1 MRKILFLALAA
12 GAAAL
17 IVASCT
23 TRKKSDAAL
32 AQADSTYT
40 NLKQP
45 DWSRNAVIYEV
56 NLRQYTDSGTIT
68 AFERELPRLK
78 ELGVD
83 ILWFMPIHPISVDGR
98 KGELG
103 SYYAVQDYKAF
114 NPEFGTI
121 DQFKKVVD
129 KAHDL
134 GMKVILDWVPNHT
147 GRDNAWV
154 TEHPD
159 WYVKDSLGNMVGPY
173 DWTDVYKLDYNN
185 PEMRA
190 AMVDALK
197 FWLTDVDVDGF
208 RCDVAP
214 LVPLGFWREAR
225 AAVESVRPGCLWLA
239 ETVDPDF
246 ISALRAEGFGC
257 LSDCQTYEAFDICY
271 DYDIYPV
278 FRDYLDGAVP
288 LARYAEAVNRQEV
301 TYPANYSKLR
311 FLENHDQA
319 RAAFLVPDGPSLLN
333 WTAFSFFQKGT
344 GFIYAGQ
351 EAGCAHLPNLF
362 YKDPVDWTGPD
373 RSEQFRRLCALKK
386 HPLMADS
393 AYTVQALP
401 GDVLYAVHRKGG
413 RRLAGVFS
421 VRGGKALVRV
431 DVPDGWYENLFDG
444 GRVEVKDARVSCR
457 GVPVIIETA
466 Q

>member
-1 MRKILFLALAA
+1 MAENTEK
-12 GAAAL
+12 
-17 IVASCT
+17 T
-23 TRKKSDAAL
+23 
-32 AQADSTYT
+32 
-40 NLKQP
+40 
-45 DWSRNAVIYEV
+45 WRNQVIYSIFVRNHTQE
-56 NLRQYTDSGTIT
+56 GT
-68 AFERELPRLK
+68 FEGVRRDLPRIRELGADVIWLLP
-78 ELGVD
+78 V
-83 ILWFMPIHPISVDGR
+83 HPIGEKAR
-98 KGELG
+98 KGVLG
-103 SYYAVQDYKAF
+103 SPYAIRDYRGV
-114 NPEFGTI
+114 NPEYGTL
-121 DQFKKVVD
+121 DDFRRLVD
-129 KAHDL
+129 EAHRL
-134 GMKVILDWVPNHT
+134 GMKCIIDVVYNHT
-147 GRDNAWV
+147 SPDSVLAE
-154 TEHPD
+154 EHPEWFYHKEDGAFGNRVGD
-159 WYVKDSLGNMVGPY
+159 WSDII
-173 DWTDVYKLDYNN
+173 DLDYKNRGLWAYQI
-185 PEMRA
+185 ET
-190 AMVDALK
+190 LK
-197 FWLTDVDVDGF
+197 YWASMVDGF

-239 ETVDPDF
+239 ETVDPGF
-246 ISALRAEGFGC
+246 IAQLRAEGFGC

-271 DYDIYPV
+271 DYDIYHV
-278 FRDYLDGAVP
+278 FRDYLDGTVP

-301 TYPANYSKLR
+301 AYPANYSKLR

-386 HPLMADS
+386 HPLMTDS

-401 GDVLYAVHRKGG
+401 GDVLYAVHRKGN

-421 VRGGKALVRV
+421 VRGAKALVRV

-444 GRVEVKDARVSCR
+444 GRVEVKDGRVSCR
-457 GVPVIIETA
+457 GVPIIIETA

>member
-1 MRKILFLALAA
+1 MAENTER
-12 GAAAL
+12 
-17 IVASCT
+17 T
-23 TRKKSDAAL
+23 
-32 AQADSTYT
+32 
-40 NLKQP
+40 
-45 DWSRNAVIYEV
+45 WRNQVIYSIFVRNHTTE
-56 NLRQYTDSGTIT
+56 GT
-68 AFERELPRLK
+68 FEGVRRDLPRIRG
-78 ELGVD
+78 LGVD
-83 ILWFMPIHPISVDGR
+83 VIWLLPIHPIGEKAR
-98 KGELG
+98 KGVLG
-103 SYYAVQDYKAF
+103 SPYAIRDYRAV
-114 NPEFGTI
+114 NPEYGTL
-121 DQFKKVVD
+121 DDFRRMVD
-129 KAHDL
+129 EAHRL
-134 GMKVILDWVPNHT
+134 GMRCVIDVVYNHT
-147 GRDNAWV
+147 SPDSVLAA
-154 TEHPD
+154 EHPEWFYHKEDGSFGNRVGD
-159 WYVKDSLGNMVGPY
+159 WSDII
-173 DWTDVYKLDYNN
+173 DLDYT
-185 PEMRA
+185 ECGQWA
-190 AMVDALK
+190 YQIETLK
-197 FWLTDVDVDGF
+197 YWASMVDGF

>member
-1 MRKILFLALAA
+1 MAENTER
-12 GAAAL
+12 
-17 IVASCT
+17 T
-23 TRKKSDAAL
+23 
-32 AQADSTYT
+32 
-40 NLKQP
+40 
-45 DWSRNAVIYEV
+45 WRNQVIYSIFVRNHTTE
-56 NLRQYTDSGTIT
+56 GT
-68 AFERELPRLK
+68 FEGVRRDLPRIRG
-78 ELGVD
+78 LGVD
-83 ILWFMPIHPISVDGR
+83 VIWLLPIHPIGEKAR
-98 KGELG
+98 KGVLG
-103 SYYAVQDYKAF
+103 SPYAIRDYRAV
-114 NPEFGTI
+114 NPEYGTL
-121 DQFKKVVD
+121 DDFRRMVD
-129 KAHDL
+129 EAHRL
-134 GMKVILDWVPNHT
+134 GMRCVIDVVYNHT
-147 GRDNAWV
+147 SPDSVLAA
-154 TEHPD
+154 EHPEWFYHKEDGSFGNRVGD
-159 WYVKDSLGNMVGPY
+159 WSDII
-173 DWTDVYKLDYNN
+173 DLDYTDRGLWAYQI
-185 PEMRA
+185 ET
-190 AMVDALK
+190 LK
-197 FWLTDVDVDGF
+197 YWASMVDGF

-301 TYPANYSKLR
+301 AYPANYSKLR

-421 VRGGKALVRV
+421 VRGAKALVRV

>member
-1 MRKILFLALAA
+1 MAENTER
-12 GAAAL
+12 
-17 IVASCT
+17 T
-23 TRKKSDAAL
+23 
-32 AQADSTYT
+32 
-40 NLKQP
+40 
-45 DWSRNAVIYEV
+45 WRNQVIYSIFVRNHTTE
-56 NLRQYTDSGTIT
+56 GT
-68 AFERELPRLK
+68 FEGVRRDLPRIRG
-78 ELGVD
+78 LGVD
-83 ILWFMPIHPISVDGR
+83 VIWLLPIHPIGEKAR
-98 KGELG
+98 KGVLG
-103 SYYAVQDYKAF
+103 SPYAIRDYRAV
-114 NPEFGTI
+114 NPEYGTL
-121 DQFKKVVD
+121 DDFRRMVD
-129 KAHDL
+129 EAHRL
-134 GMKVILDWVPNHT
+134 GMRCVIDVVYNHT
-147 GRDNAWV
+147 SPDSVLAA
-154 TEHPD
+154 EHPEWFYHKED
-159 WYVKDSLGNMVGPY
+159 GSLGNRVG
-173 DWTDVYKLDYNN
+173 DWWDVVDLDYSHRSLWAYQI
-185 PEMRA
+185 ET
-190 AMVDALK
+190 LK
-197 FWLTDVDVDGF
+197 YWASMVDGF

>member
-1 MRKILFLALAA
+1 MAENTER
-12 GAAAL
+12 
-17 IVASCT
+17 T
-23 TRKKSDAAL
+23 
-32 AQADSTYT
+32 
-40 NLKQP
+40 
-45 DWSRNAVIYEV
+45 WRNQVIYSIFVRNHTTE
-56 NLRQYTDSGTIT
+56 GT
-68 AFERELPRLK
+68 FEGVRRDLPRIRG
-78 ELGVD
+78 LGVD
-83 ILWFMPIHPISVDGR
+83 VIWLLPIHPIGEKAR
-98 KGELG
+98 KGVLG
-103 SYYAVQDYKAF
+103 SPYAIRDYRAV
-114 NPEFGTI
+114 NPEYGTL
-121 DQFKKVVD
+121 DDFRRMVD
-129 KAHDL
+129 EAHRL
-134 GMKVILDWVPNHT
+134 GMRCVIDVVYNHT
-147 GRDNAWV
+147 SPDSVLAA
-154 TEHPD
+154 EHPEWFYHKEDGSFGNRVGD
-159 WYVKDSLGNMVGPY
+159 WSDII
-173 DWTDVYKLDYNN
+173 DLDYTDRGLWAYQI
-185 PEMRA
+185 ET
-190 AMVDALK
+190 LK
-197 FWLTDVDVDGF
+197 YWASMVDGF

-421 VRGGKALVRV
+421 VRGAKALVRV

-457 GVPVIIETA
+457 GVPIIIETA

>member
-1 MRKILFLALAA
+1 MAENTER
-12 GAAAL
+12 
-17 IVASCT
+17 T
-23 TRKKSDAAL
+23 
-32 AQADSTYT
+32 
-40 NLKQP
+40 
-45 DWSRNAVIYEV
+45 WRNQVIYSIFVRNHTTE
-56 NLRQYTDSGTIT
+56 GT
-68 AFERELPRLK
+68 FEGVRRDLPRIRG
-78 ELGVD
+78 LGVD
-83 ILWFMPIHPISVDGR
+83 VIWLLPIHPIGEKAR
-98 KGELG
+98 KGVLG
-103 SYYAVQDYKAF
+103 SPYAIRDYRAV
-114 NPEFGTI
+114 NPEYGTL
-121 DQFKKVVD
+121 DDFRRMVD
-129 KAHDL
+129 EAHRL
-134 GMKVILDWVPNHT
+134 GMRCVIDVVYNHT
-147 GRDNAWV
+147 SPDSVLAA
-154 TEHPD
+154 EHPEWFYHKEDGSFGNRVGD
-159 WYVKDSLGNMVGPY
+159 WSDII
-173 DWTDVYKLDYNN
+173 DLDYTDRGLWAYQI
-185 PEMRA
+185 ET
-190 AMVDALK
+190 LK
-197 FWLTDVDVDGF
+197 YWASMVDGF

-444 GRVEVKDARVSCR
+444 GRVEVKDA
-457 GVPVIIETA
+457 G
-466 Q
+466 

>member
-1 MRKILFLALAA
+1 MAENTEK
-12 GAAAL
+12 
-17 IVASCT
+17 T
-23 TRKKSDAAL
+23 
-32 AQADSTYT
+32 
-40 NLKQP
+40 
-45 DWSRNAVIYEV
+45 WRNQVIYSIFVRNHTQE
-56 NLRQYTDSGTIT
+56 GT
-68 AFERELPRLK
+68 FEGVRRDLPRIRELGADVIWLLP
-78 ELGVD
+78 V
-83 ILWFMPIHPISVDGR
+83 HPIGEKAR
-98 KGELG
+98 KGVLG
-103 SYYAVQDYKAF
+103 SPYAIRDYRGV
-114 NPEFGTI
+114 NPEYGTL
-121 DQFKKVVD
+121 DDFRRLVD
-129 KAHDL
+129 EAHRL
-134 GMKVILDWVPNHT
+134 GMKCIIDVVYNHT
-147 GRDNAWV
+147 SPDSVLAE
-154 TEHPD
+154 EHPEWFYHKEDGAFGNRVGD
-159 WYVKDSLGNMVGPY
+159 WSDII
-173 DWTDVYKLDYNN
+173 DLDYKNRGLWAYQI
-185 PEMRA
+185 ET
-190 AMVDALK
+190 LK
-197 FWLTDVDVDGF
+197 YWASMVDGF

-239 ETVDPDF
+239 ETVDPGF
-246 ISALRAEGFGC
+246 IAQLRAEGFGC

-271 DYDIYPV
+271 DYDIYHV
-278 FRDYLDGAVP
+278 FRDYLDGTVP

-386 HPLMADS
+386 HPLMTDS

-401 GDVLYAVHRKGG
+401 GDVLYAVHRKGN

-421 VRGGKALVRV
+421 VRGAKALVRV

>member
-1 MRKILFLALAA
+1 MAENTER
-12 GAAAL
+12 
-17 IVASCT
+17 T
-23 TRKKSDAAL
+23 
-32 AQADSTYT
+32 
-40 NLKQP
+40 
-45 DWSRNAVIYEV
+45 WRNQVIYSIFVRNHTTE
-56 NLRQYTDSGTIT
+56 GT
-68 AFERELPRLK
+68 FEGVRRDLPRIRG
-78 ELGVD
+78 LGVD
-83 ILWFMPIHPISVDGR
+83 VIWLLPIHPIGEKAR
-98 KGELG
+98 KGVLG
-103 SYYAVQDYKAF
+103 SPYAIRDYRAV
-114 NPEFGTI
+114 NPEYGTL
-121 DQFKKVVD
+121 DDFRRMVD
-129 KAHDL
+129 EAHRL
-134 GMKVILDWVPNHT
+134 GMRCVIDVVYNHT
-147 GRDNAWV
+147 SPDSVLAA
-154 TEHPD
+154 EHPEWFYHKEDGSFGNRVGD
-159 WYVKDSLGNMVGPY
+159 WSDII
-173 DWTDVYKLDYNN
+173 DLDYTDCGLWAYQI
-185 PEMRA
+185 ET
-190 AMVDALK
+190 LK
-197 FWLTDVDVDGF
+197 YWASMVDGF

>member
-1 MRKILFLALAA
+1 MAENTER
-12 GAAAL
+12 
-17 IVASCT
+17 T
-23 TRKKSDAAL
+23 
-32 AQADSTYT
+32 
-40 NLKQP
+40 
-45 DWSRNAVIYEV
+45 WRNQVIYSIFVRNHTTE
-56 NLRQYTDSGTIT
+56 GT
-68 AFERELPRLK
+68 FEGVRRDLPRIRG
-78 ELGVD
+78 LGVD
-83 ILWFMPIHPISVDGR
+83 VIWLLPIHPIGEKAR
-98 KGELG
+98 KGVLG
-103 SYYAVQDYKAF
+103 SPYAIRDYRAV
-114 NPEFGTI
+114 NPEYGTL
-121 DQFKKVVD
+121 DDFRRMVD
-129 KAHDL
+129 EAHRL
-134 GMKVILDWVPNHT
+134 GMRCVIDVVYNHT
-147 GRDNAWV
+147 SPDSVLAA
-154 TEHPD
+154 EHPEWFYHKEDGSFGNRVGD
-159 WYVKDSLGNMVGPY
+159 WSDII
-173 DWTDVYKLDYNN
+173 DLDYTDRGLWAYQI
-185 PEMRA
+185 ETLKYWA
-190 AMVDALK
+190 AM
-197 FWLTDVDVDGF
+197 VDGF

>member
-1 MRKILFLALAA
+1 MAENTER
-12 GAAAL
+12 
-17 IVASCT
+17 T
-23 TRKKSDAAL
+23 
-32 AQADSTYT
+32 
-40 NLKQP
+40 
-45 DWSRNAVIYEV
+45 WRNQVIYSIFVRNHTTE
-56 NLRQYTDSGTIT
+56 GT
-68 AFERELPRLK
+68 FEGVRRDLPRIRG
-78 ELGVD
+78 LGVD
-83 ILWFMPIHPISVDGR
+83 VIWLLPIHPIGEKAR
-98 KGELG
+98 KGVLG
-103 SYYAVQDYKAF
+103 SPYAIRDYRAV
-114 NPEFGTI
+114 NPEYGTL
-121 DQFKKVVD
+121 DDFRRMVD
-129 KAHDL
+129 EAHRL
-134 GMKVILDWVPNHT
+134 GMRCVIDVVYNHT
-147 GRDNAWV
+147 SPDSVLAA
-154 TEHPD
+154 EHPEWFYHKEDGSFGNRVGD
-159 WYVKDSLGNMVGPY
+159 WS
-173 DWTDVYKLDYNN
+173 DVIDLDYTDRGLWAYQI
-185 PEMRA
+185 ET
-190 AMVDALK
+190 LK
-197 FWLTDVDVDGF
+197 YWASMVDGF

>member
-1 MRKILFLALAA
+1 M
-12 GAAAL
+12 
-17 IVASCT
+17 
-23 TRKKSDAAL
+23 D
-32 AQADSTYT
+32 
-40 NLKQP
+40 
-45 DWSRNAVIYEV
+45 VIW
-56 NLRQYTDSGTIT
+56 L
-68 AFERELPRLK
+68 L
-78 ELGVD
+78 
-83 ILWFMPIHPISVDGR
+83 PIHPIGEKAR
-98 KGELG
+98 KGVLG
-103 SYYAVQDYKAF
+103 SPYAIRDYRAV
-114 NPEFGTI
+114 NPEYGTL
-121 DQFKKVVD
+121 DDFRRMVD
-129 KAHDL
+129 EAHRL
-134 GMKVILDWVPNHT
+134 GMRCVIDVVYNHT
-147 GRDNAWV
+147 SPDSVLAA
-154 TEHPD
+154 EHPEWFYHKEDGSFGNRVGD
-159 WYVKDSLGNMVGPY
+159 WSDII
-173 DWTDVYKLDYNN
+173 DLDYTDRGLWAYQI
-185 PEMRA
+185 ET
-190 AMVDALK
+190 LK
-197 FWLTDVDVDGF
+197 YWASMVDGF

>member
-1 MRKILFLALAA
+1 MAENTER
-12 GAAAL
+12 
-17 IVASCT
+17 T
-23 TRKKSDAAL
+23 
-32 AQADSTYT
+32 
-40 NLKQP
+40 
-45 DWSRNAVIYEV
+45 WRNQVIYSLFVRNHTTE
-56 NLRQYTDSGTIT
+56 GT
-68 AFERELPRLK
+68 FEGVRRDLPRIRG
-78 ELGVD
+78 LGVD
-83 ILWFMPIHPISVDGR
+83 VIWLLPIHPIGEKAR
-98 KGELG
+98 KGVLG
-103 SYYAVQDYKAF
+103 SPYAIRDYRAV
-114 NPEFGTI
+114 NPEYGTL
-121 DQFKKVVD
+121 DDFRRMVD
-129 KAHDL
+129 EAHRL
-134 GMKVILDWVPNHT
+134 GMRCVIDVVYNHT
-147 GRDNAWV
+147 SPDSVLAA
-154 TEHPD
+154 EHPEWFYHKEDGSFGNRVGD
-159 WYVKDSLGNMVGPY
+159 WSDII
-173 DWTDVYKLDYNN
+173 DLDYTDRGLWAYQI
-185 PEMRA
+185 ET
-190 AMVDALK
+190 LK
-197 FWLTDVDVDGF
+197 YWASMVDGF

>member
-1 MRKILFLALAA
+1 MAENTER
-12 GAAAL
+12 
-17 IVASCT
+17 T
-23 TRKKSDAAL
+23 
-32 AQADSTYT
+32 
-40 NLKQP
+40 
-45 DWSRNAVIYEV
+45 WRNQVIYSIFVRNHTTE
-56 NLRQYTDSGTIT
+56 GT
-68 AFERELPRLK
+68 FEGVRRDLPRIRG
-78 ELGVD
+78 LGVD
-83 ILWFMPIHPISVDGR
+83 VIWLLPIHPIGEKAR
-98 KGELG
+98 KGVLG
-103 SYYAVQDYKAF
+103 SPYAIRDYRAV
-114 NPEFGTI
+114 NPEYGTL
-121 DQFKKVVD
+121 DDFRRMVD
-129 KAHDL
+129 EAHRL
-134 GMKVILDWVPNHT
+134 GMRCVIDVVYNHT
-147 GRDNAWV
+147 SPDSVLAA
-154 TEHPD
+154 EHPEWFYHKEDGSFGNRVGD
-159 WYVKDSLGNMVGPY
+159 WSDII
-173 DWTDVYKLDYNN
+173 DLDYTDRGLWAYQI
-185 PEMRA
+185 ET
-190 AMVDALK
+190 LK
-197 FWLTDVDVDGF
+197 YWASMVDGF

-457 GVPVIIETA
+457 GVPIIIETA

>member
-1 MRKILFLALAA
+1 MAENTER
-12 GAAAL
+12 
-17 IVASCT
+17 T
-23 TRKKSDAAL
+23 
-32 AQADSTYT
+32 
-40 NLKQP
+40 
-45 DWSRNAVIYEV
+45 WRNQVIYSIFVRNHTTE
-56 NLRQYTDSGTIT
+56 GTV
-68 AFERELPRLK
+68 EGVRRDLPRIRG
-78 ELGVD
+78 LGVD
-83 ILWFMPIHPISVDGR
+83 VIWLLPIHPIGEKAR
-98 KGELG
+98 KGVLG
-103 SYYAVQDYKAF
+103 SPYAIRDYRAV
-114 NPEFGTI
+114 NPEYGTL
-121 DQFKKVVD
+121 DDFRRMVD
-129 KAHDL
+129 EAHRL
-134 GMKVILDWVPNHT
+134 GMRCVIDVVYNHT
-147 GRDNAWV
+147 SPDSVLAA
-154 TEHPD
+154 EHPEWFYHKEDGSFGNRVGD
-159 WYVKDSLGNMVGPY
+159 WSDII
-173 DWTDVYKLDYNN
+173 DLDYTDRGLWAYQI
-185 PEMRA
+185 ET
-190 AMVDALK
+190 LK
-197 FWLTDVDVDGF
+197 YWASMVDGF

>member
-1 MRKILFLALAA
+1 MAENTEK
-12 GAAAL
+12 
-17 IVASCT
+17 T
-23 TRKKSDAAL
+23 
-32 AQADSTYT
+32 
-40 NLKQP
+40 
-45 DWSRNAVIYEV
+45 WRNQVIYSIFVRNHTQE
-56 NLRQYTDSGTIT
+56 GT
-68 AFERELPRLK
+68 FEGVRRDLPRIRELGADVIWLLP
-78 ELGVD
+78 V
-83 ILWFMPIHPISVDGR
+83 HPIGEKAR
-98 KGELG
+98 KGVLG
-103 SYYAVQDYKAF
+103 SPYAIRDYRGV
-114 NPEFGTI
+114 NPEYGTL
-121 DQFKKVVD
+121 DDFRRLVD
-129 KAHDL
+129 EAHRL
-134 GMKVILDWVPNHT
+134 GMKCIIDVVYNHT
-147 GRDNAWV
+147 SPDSVLAE
-154 TEHPD
+154 EHPEWFYHKEDGAFGNRVGD
-159 WYVKDSLGNMVGPY
+159 WSDII
-173 DWTDVYKLDYNN
+173 DLDYKNRGLWAYQI
-185 PEMRA
+185 ET
-190 AMVDALK
+190 LK
-197 FWLTDVDVDGF
+197 YWASMVDGF

-239 ETVDPDF
+239 ETVDPGF
-246 ISALRAEGFGC
+246 IAQLRAEGFGC

-271 DYDIYPV
+271 DYDIYHV
-278 FRDYLDGAVP
+278 FRDYLDGTVP

-373 RSEQFRRLCALKK
+373 SSEQFRRLCALKK
-386 HPLMADS
+386 HPLMTDS

-401 GDVLYAVHRKGG
+401 GDVLYAVHRKGN

-421 VRGGKALVRV
+421 VRGAKALVRV

-444 GRVEVKDARVSCR
+444 GRVEVKDGRVSCR
-457 GVPVIIETA
+457 GVPIIIETA

>member
-1 MRKILFLALAA
+1 MAENTER
-12 GAAAL
+12 
-17 IVASCT
+17 T
-23 TRKKSDAAL
+23 
-32 AQADSTYT
+32 
-40 NLKQP
+40 
-45 DWSRNAVIYEV
+45 WRNQVIYSIFVRNHTTE
-56 NLRQYTDSGTIT
+56 GT
-68 AFERELPRLK
+68 FEGVRRDLPRIRG
-78 ELGVD
+78 LGVD
-83 ILWFMPIHPISVDGR
+83 VIWLLPIHPIGEKAR
-98 KGELG
+98 KGVLG
-103 SYYAVQDYKAF
+103 SPYAIRDYRAV
-114 NPEFGTI
+114 NPEYGTL
-121 DQFKKVVD
+121 DDFRRMVD
-129 KAHDL
+129 EAHRL
-134 GMKVILDWVPNHT
+134 GMRCVIDVVYNHT
-147 GRDNAWV
+147 SPDSVLAA
-154 TEHPD
+154 EHPEWFYHKEDGSFGNRVGD
-159 WYVKDSLGNMVGPY
+159 WSDII
-173 DWTDVYKLDYNN
+173 DLDYTDRGLWAYQI
-185 PEMRA
+185 ET
-190 AMVDALK
+190 LK
-197 FWLTDVDVDGF
+197 YWASMVDGF

-311 FLENHDQA
+311 FLENHDQP

>member
-1 MRKILFLALAA
+1 MAENTEK
-12 GAAAL
+12 
-17 IVASCT
+17 T
-23 TRKKSDAAL
+23 
-32 AQADSTYT
+32 
-40 NLKQP
+40 
-45 DWSRNAVIYEV
+45 WRNQVIYSIFVRNHTQE
-56 NLRQYTDSGTIT
+56 GT
-68 AFERELPRLK
+68 FEGVRRDLPRIRELGADVIWLLP
-78 ELGVD
+78 V
-83 ILWFMPIHPISVDGR
+83 HPIGEKAR
-98 KGELG
+98 KGVLG
-103 SYYAVQDYKAF
+103 SPYAIRDYRGV
-114 NPEFGTI
+114 NPEYGTL
-121 DQFKKVVD
+121 DDFRRLVD
-129 KAHDL
+129 EAHRL
-134 GMKVILDWVPNHT
+134 GMKCIIDVVYNHT
-147 GRDNAWV
+147 SPDSVLAE
-154 TEHPD
+154 EHPEWFYHKEDGAFGNRVGD
-159 WYVKDSLGNMVGPY
+159 WSDII
-173 DWTDVYKLDYNN
+173 DLDYKNRGLWAYQI
-185 PEMRA
+185 ET
-190 AMVDALK
+190 LK
-197 FWLTDVDVDGF
+197 YWASMVDGF

-239 ETVDPDF
+239 ETVDPGF
-246 ISALRAEGFGC
+246 IAQLRAEGFGC

-271 DYDIYPV
+271 DYDIYHV
-278 FRDYLDGAVP
+278 FRDYLDGTVP

-401 GDVLYAVHRKGG
+401 GDVLYAVHRKGN

-421 VRGGKALVRV
+421 VRGAKALVRV

-444 GRVEVKDARVSCR
+444 GRVEVKDGRVSCR

>member
-1 MRKILFLALAA
+1 MQERR
-12 GAAAL
+12 
-17 IVASCT
+17 T
-23 TRKKSDAAL
+23 ERT
-32 AQADSTYT
+32 
-40 NLKQP
+40 
-45 DWSRNAVIYEV
+45 WRNQVIYSIFVRNHTTE
-56 NLRQYTDSGTIT
+56 GT
-68 AFERELPRLK
+68 FEGVRRDLPRIRG
-78 ELGVD
+78 LGVD
-83 ILWFMPIHPISVDGR
+83 VIWLLPIHPIGEKAR
-98 KGELG
+98 KGVLG
-103 SYYAVQDYKAF
+103 SPYAIRDYRAV
-114 NPEFGTI
+114 NPEYGTL
-121 DQFKKVVD
+121 DDFRRMVD
-129 KAHDL
+129 EAHRL
-134 GMKVILDWVPNHT
+134 GMRCVIDVVYNHT
-147 GRDNAWV
+147 SPDSVLAA
-154 TEHPD
+154 EHPEWFYHKEDGSFGNRVGD
-159 WYVKDSLGNMVGPY
+159 WSDII
-173 DWTDVYKLDYNN
+173 DLDYTDRGLWAYQI
-185 PEMRA
+185 ET
-190 AMVDALK
+190 LK
-197 FWLTDVDVDGF
+197 YWASMVDGF

>member
-1 MRKILFLALAA
+1 MAENTER
-12 GAAAL
+12 
-17 IVASCT
+17 T
-23 TRKKSDAAL
+23 
-32 AQADSTYT
+32 
-40 NLKQP
+40 
-45 DWSRNAVIYEV
+45 WRNQVIYSIFVRNHTTE
-56 NLRQYTDSGTIT
+56 GT
-68 AFERELPRLK
+68 FEGVRRDLPRIRG
-78 ELGVD
+78 LGVD
-83 ILWFMPIHPISVDGR
+83 VIWLLPIHPIGEKAR
-98 KGELG
+98 KGVLG
-103 SYYAVQDYKAF
+103 SPYAIRDYRAV
-114 NPEFGTI
+114 NPEYGTL
-121 DQFKKVVD
+121 DDFRRMVD
-129 KAHDL
+129 EAHRL
-134 GMKVILDWVPNHT
+134 GMRCVIDVVYNHT
-147 GRDNAWV
+147 SPDSVLAA
-154 TEHPD
+154 EHPEWFYHKEDGSFGNRVGD
-159 WYVKDSLGNMVGPY
+159 WSDII
-173 DWTDVYKLDYNN
+173 DLDYTDRGLWAYQI
-185 PEMRA
+185 ET
-190 AMVDALK
+190 LK
-197 FWLTDVDVDGF
+197 YWASMVDGF

-444 GRVEVKDARVSCR
+444 GRVEVKDARVS
-457 GVPVIIETA
+457 
-466 Q
+466 

>member
-1 MRKILFLALAA
+1 MAENTER
-12 GAAAL
+12 
-17 IVASCT
+17 T
-23 TRKKSDAAL
+23 
-32 AQADSTYT
+32 
-40 NLKQP
+40 
-45 DWSRNAVIYEV
+45 WRNQVIYSIFVRNHTTE
-56 NLRQYTDSGTIT
+56 GT
-68 AFERELPRLK
+68 FEGVRRDLPRIRG
-78 ELGVD
+78 LGVD
-83 ILWFMPIHPISVDGR
+83 VIWLLPIHPIGEKAR
-98 KGELG
+98 KGVLG
-103 SYYAVQDYKAF
+103 SPYAIRDYRAV
-114 NPEFGTI
+114 NPEYGTL
-121 DQFKKVVD
+121 DDFRRMVD
-129 KAHDL
+129 EAHRL
-134 GMKVILDWVPNHT
+134 GMRCVIDVVYNHT
-147 GRDNAWV
+147 SPDSVLAA
-154 TEHPD
+154 EHPEWFYHKEDGSFGNRVGD
-159 WYVKDSLGNMVGPY
+159 WSDII
-173 DWTDVYKLDYNN
+173 DLDYTDRGLWAYQI
-185 PEMRA
+185 ET
-190 AMVDALK
+190 LK
-197 FWLTDVDVDGF
+197 YWASMVDGF

-301 TYPANYSKLR
+301 AYPANYSKLR

-421 VRGGKALVRV
+421 VRGAKALVRV

-457 GVPVIIETA
+457 GVPIIIETA

>member
-1 MRKILFLALAA
+1 MAENTER
-12 GAAAL
+12 
-17 IVASCT
+17 T
-23 TRKKSDAAL
+23 
-32 AQADSTYT
+32 
-40 NLKQP
+40 
-45 DWSRNAVIYEV
+45 WRNQVIYSIFVRNHTTE
-56 NLRQYTDSGTIT
+56 GT
-68 AFERELPRLK
+68 FEGVRRDLPRIRG
-78 ELGVD
+78 LGVD
-83 ILWFMPIHPISVDGR
+83 VIWLLPIHPIGEKAR
-98 KGELG
+98 KGVLG
-103 SYYAVQDYKAF
+103 SPYAIRDYRAV
-114 NPEFGTI
+114 NPEYGTL
-121 DQFKKVVD
+121 DDFRRMVD
-129 KAHDL
+129 EAHRL
-134 GMKVILDWVPNHT
+134 GMRCVIDVVYNHT
-147 GRDNAWV
+147 SPDSVLAA
-154 TEHPD
+154 EHPEWFYHKEDGSFGNRVGD
-159 WYVKDSLGNMVGPY
+159 WSDII
-173 DWTDVYKLDYNN
+173 DLDYTDRGLWAYQI
-185 PEMRA
+185 ET
-190 AMVDALK
+190 LK
-197 FWLTDVDVDGF
+197 YWASMVDGF

-319 RAAFLVPDGPSLLN
+319 RASFLVPDGPSLLN

>member
-1 MRKILFLALAA
+1 MAKNTDKNDRNQIMYSIF
-12 GAAAL
+12 
-17 IVASCT
+17 V
-23 TRKKSDAAL
+23 RN
-32 AQADSTYT
+32 YT
-40 NLKQP
+40 AEGTFEGVRRDL
-45 DWSRNAVIYEV
+45 DRIRG
-56 NLRQYTDSGTIT
+56 LGTDIIW
-68 AFERELPRLK
+68 L
-78 ELGVD
+78 
-83 ILWFMPIHPISVDGR
+83 MPIHPTGEKCR
-98 KGELG
+98 KGTLG
-103 SYYAVQDYKAF
+103 SPYAIRDYRAV
-114 NPEFGTI
+114 NPEYGTL
-121 DQFKKVVD
+121 DDFRRMVD
-129 KAHDL
+129 EAHRL
-134 GMKVILDWVPNHT
+134 GMRCVIDVVYNHT
-147 GRDNAWV
+147 SPDSVLAA
-154 TEHPD
+154 EHPEWFYHKEDGSFGNRVGD
-159 WYVKDSLGNMVGPY
+159 WSDII
-173 DWTDVYKLDYNN
+173 DLDYTDRGLWAYQI
-185 PEMRA
+185 ET
-190 AMVDALK
+190 LK
-197 FWLTDVDVDGF
+197 YWASMVDGF

>member
-1 MRKILFLALAA
+1 MAENTEK
-12 GAAAL
+12 
-17 IVASCT
+17 T
-23 TRKKSDAAL
+23 
-32 AQADSTYT
+32 
-40 NLKQP
+40 
-45 DWSRNAVIYEV
+45 WRNQVIYSIFVRNHTQE
-56 NLRQYTDSGTIT
+56 GT
-68 AFERELPRLK
+68 FEGVRRDLPRIRELGADVIWLLP
-78 ELGVD
+78 V
-83 ILWFMPIHPISVDGR
+83 HPIGEKAR
-98 KGELG
+98 KGVLG
-103 SYYAVQDYKAF
+103 SPYAIRDYRGV
-114 NPEFGTI
+114 NPEYGTL
-121 DQFKKVVD
+121 DDFRRLVD
-129 KAHDL
+129 EAHRL
-134 GMKVILDWVPNHT
+134 GMKCIIDVVYNHT
-147 GRDNAWV
+147 SPDSVLAE
-154 TEHPD
+154 EHPEWFYHKEDGAFGNRVGD
-159 WYVKDSLGNMVGPY
+159 WSDII
-173 DWTDVYKLDYNN
+173 DLDYKNRGLWAYQI
-185 PEMRA
+185 ET
-190 AMVDALK
+190 LK
-197 FWLTDVDVDGF
+197 YWASMVDGF

-239 ETVDPDF
+239 ETVDPGF
-246 ISALRAEGFGC
+246 IAQLRAEGFGC

-271 DYDIYPV
+271 DYDIYHV
-278 FRDYLDGAVP
+278 FRDYLDGTVP

-386 HPLMADS
+386 HPLMTDS

-401 GDVLYAVHRKGG
+401 GDVLYAVHRKGN

-421 VRGGKALVRV
+421 VRGAKALVWV

-444 GRVEVKDARVSCR
+444 GRVEVKDGRVSCR
-457 GVPVIIETA
+457 GVPIIIETA

>member
-1 MRKILFLALAA
+1 MAENTEK
-12 GAAAL
+12 
-17 IVASCT
+17 T
-23 TRKKSDAAL
+23 
-32 AQADSTYT
+32 
-40 NLKQP
+40 
-45 DWSRNAVIYEV
+45 WRNQVIYSIFVRNHTQE
-56 NLRQYTDSGTIT
+56 GT
-68 AFERELPRLK
+68 FEGVRRDLPRIRELGADVIWLLP
-78 ELGVD
+78 V
-83 ILWFMPIHPISVDGR
+83 HPIGEKAR
-98 KGELG
+98 KGVLG
-103 SYYAVQDYKAF
+103 SPYAIRDYRGV
-114 NPEFGTI
+114 NPEYGTL
-121 DQFKKVVD
+121 DDFRRLVD
-129 KAHDL
+129 EAHRL
-134 GMKVILDWVPNHT
+134 GMKCIIDVVYNHT
-147 GRDNAWV
+147 SPDSVLAE
-154 TEHPD
+154 EHPEWFYHKEDGAFGNRVGD
-159 WYVKDSLGNMVGPY
+159 WSDII
-173 DWTDVYKLDYNN
+173 DLDYKNRGLWAYQI
-185 PEMRA
+185 ET
-190 AMVDALK
+190 LK
-197 FWLTDVDVDGF
+197 YWASMVDGF

-239 ETVDPDF
+239 ETVDPGF
-246 ISALRAEGFGC
+246 IAQLRAEGFGC

-271 DYDIYPV
+271 DYDIYHV
-278 FRDYLDGAVP
+278 FRDYLDGTVP

-319 RAAFLVPDGPSLLN
+319 RAAFLVPDWPSLLN

-386 HPLMADS
+386 HPLMTDS

-401 GDVLYAVHRKGG
+401 GDVLYAVHRKGN

-421 VRGGKALVRV
+421 VRGAKALVRV

-444 GRVEVKDARVSCR
+444 GRVEVKDGRVSCR
-457 GVPVIIETA
+457 GVPIIIETA

>member
-1 MRKILFLALAA
+1 MAENTEK
-12 GAAAL
+12 
-17 IVASCT
+17 T
-23 TRKKSDAAL
+23 
-32 AQADSTYT
+32 
-40 NLKQP
+40 
-45 DWSRNAVIYEV
+45 WRNQVIYSIFVRNHTQE
-56 NLRQYTDSGTIT
+56 GT
-68 AFERELPRLK
+68 FEGVRRDLPRIRELGADVIWLLP
-78 ELGVD
+78 V
-83 ILWFMPIHPISVDGR
+83 HPIGEKAR
-98 KGELG
+98 KGVLG
-103 SYYAVQDYKAF
+103 SPYAIRDYRGV
-114 NPEFGTI
+114 NPEYGTL
-121 DQFKKVVD
+121 DDFRRLVD
-129 KAHDL
+129 EAHRL
-134 GMKVILDWVPNHT
+134 GMKCIIDVVYNHT
-147 GRDNAWV
+147 SPDSVLAE
-154 TEHPD
+154 EHPEWFYHKEDGAFGNRVGD
-159 WYVKDSLGNMVGPY
+159 WSDII
-173 DWTDVYKLDYNN
+173 DLDYKNRGLWAYQI
-185 PEMRA
+185 ET
-190 AMVDALK
+190 LK
-197 FWLTDVDVDGF
+197 YWASMVDGF

-239 ETVDPDF
+239 ETVDPGF
-246 ISALRAEGFGC
+246 IAQLRAEGFGC

-271 DYDIYPV
+271 DYDIYHV
-278 FRDYLDGAVP
+278 FRDYLDGTVP

-386 HPLMADS
+386 HPLMTDS

-401 GDVLYAVHRKGG
+401 GDVLYAVHRKGN

-421 VRGGKALVRV
+421 VRGAKALVRV

-444 GRVEVKDARVSCR
+444 GRVEVKDGRVT
-457 GVPVIIETA
+457 VPS